1 MSEGKGWYC
10 LIRRGENRT
19 QHNRRK
25 QRREEKKRRKQSKE
39 KEKGFENTCQQS
51 RSGTPTE
58 ALKVAEGLSAFLI
71 LLVQLICGGDAKQ
84 FTAMPYN
91 AIQCSVLQCSAVQCS
106 AVQCSTVEYV
116 DTLHIDALSSAAY
129 NLHLNSFRVLMH
141 QLLRSP

>member
-1 MSEGKGWYC
+1 MVLLDQE
-10 LIRRGENRT
+10 RREQNKT
-19 QHNRRK
+19 EHNRRK
-25 QRREEKKRRKQSKE
+25 QRREEKKRRKQSKG

-84 FTAMPYN
+84 FAAMPYN

-106 AVQCSTVEYV
+106 GV
-116 DTLHIDALSSAAY
+116 
-129 NLHLNSFRVLMH
+129 R
-141 QLLRSP
+141 